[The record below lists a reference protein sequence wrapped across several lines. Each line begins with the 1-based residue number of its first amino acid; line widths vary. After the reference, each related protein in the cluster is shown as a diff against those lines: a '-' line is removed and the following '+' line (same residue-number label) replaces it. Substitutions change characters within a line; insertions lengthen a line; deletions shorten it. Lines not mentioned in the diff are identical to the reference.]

1 MQNKLKNEL
10 QNVISGKS
18 EVRYG
23 AIIQSV
29 AGYLKKGSPASSEI
43 AQIKHYKKQEEQRLE
58 AFISENSLWVNNLDF
73 TQYVSAGAEQK
84 VYLKDTEHVLKLN
97 DAIYYQSWQ
106 DYFYNL
112 LLHNYFFPDT
122 AYQFLG
128 FFKENDILYGV
139 VQQAYVA
146 ISGKTY
152 LEKVKIFLTQNGFIN
167 TRNNDYFNHDLGI
180 IIEDLHDENVLT
192 RNDVL
197 YFIDTVFYIT
207 DNFWT
212 P

>member
-73 TQYVSAGAEQK
+73 TQYVSC
-84 VYLKDTEHVLKLN
+84 
-97 DAIYYQSWQ
+97 
-106 DYFYNL
+106 L
-112 LLHNYFFPDT
+112 LYT
-122 AYQFLG
+122 SRC
-128 FFKENDILYGV
+128 V
-139 VQQAYVA
+139 
-146 ISGKTY
+146 
-152 LEKVKIFLTQNGFIN
+152 
-167 TRNNDYFNHDLGI
+167 
-180 IIEDLHDENVLT
+180 
-192 RNDVL
+192 
-197 YFIDTVFYIT
+197 
-207 DNFWT
+207 
-212 P
+212 